1 MPTLSANSS
10 PPASAEASAKA
21 KLDLAIYVHWPFCRS
36 KCPYCDFNS
45 HVREHIDQERWRAAY
60 VAQLRRLAADVP
72 GRTVGSVF
80 FGGGT
85 PSLMPPPTV
94 ATILETV
101 GDLWPLAP
109 HVEVTLE
116 ANPSSAEA
124 GRFRDFRDE
133 GVGRLS
139 IGVQALDDQALRL
152 LGRGH
157 SAAEAVAAVDL
168 AARIFPRFSF
178 DLIWG
183 LPGQQPA
190 AWEAELRR
198 ATGMAGDHLSV
209 YQLTIEPGTAFR
221 RDGVAA
227 AGEDAAV
234 EMHLLTQE
242 VLLAAG
248 LPAYEISN
256 HARPGG
262 ECRHNLAVWEGSAYL
277 GVGPGAHG
285 RIGSAGTSIA
295 TRAVR
300 SPEKWLAAVEAGGD
314 GLVERQPLDARERQE
329 ELLLTGLRLT
339 RGVDRRR
346 FRALTGLEPEDAVD
360 RRALDFLVE
369 RGFMEADAAGL
380 RASSEGLLR
389 LNTVLAQLIA

>member
-1 MPTLSANSS
+1 MPTLSASSS
-10 PPASAEASAKA
+10 PLASAEASAA
-21 KLDLAIYVHWPFCRS
+21 PKLDLAVYVHWPFCRS

-45 HVREHIDQERWRAAY
+45 HVREHIDEHRWRAAY
-60 VAQLRRLAADVP
+60 VAQLRRLAADTP

-85 PSLMPPPTV
+85 PSLMLPST
-94 ATILETV
+94 ASAILETI
-101 GDLWPLAP
+101 GDLWPLAQN
-109 HVEVTLE
+109 VEVTLE
-116 ANPSSAEA
+116 ANPSTAEA
-124 GRFRDFRDE
+124 ARFRSFRDE

-139 IGVQALDDQALRL
+139 IGVQALDNDALRL

-183 LPGQQPA
+183 LPGQRPA

-198 ATGMAGDHLSV
+198 AIGMADDHLSV

-227 AGEDAAV
+227 ADEDAAF

-262 ECRHNLAVWEGSAYL
+262 ECRHNVSIWQGCAYL
-277 GVGPGAHG
+277 GIGPGAHG
-285 RIGSAGTSIA
+285 RIGPAGNSIA
-295 TRAVR
+295 TRAAR

-314 GLVERQPLDARERQE
+314 GLVERQPLDARERRE

-339 RGVDRRR
+339 RGVDRAR

-369 RGFMEADAAGL
+369 SGFMEADAAGL
-380 RASSEGLLR
+380 RASAEGLLR
-389 LNTVLAQLIA
+389 LNTVLAELIA